1 VPPLLLPRKFKD
13 APEQGLL
20 QTKHGILF
28 GGTSHEANGE
38 VPVMKI
44 MHAEAVQMSL
54 VRILLVD
61 DFSLWQDFV
70 RTCFKERSDVH
81 ILGIASNAL
90 EAIRKAEDLQPDLIL
105 LDIGLPDMGGIEAAE
120 RIRQLVP
127 KTKIIFLTGHSDPEF
142 VREAFRAGGDGYIL
156 KWDAATELVV
166 GTESVLLG
174 RKFTSSS
181 VEEI

>member
-1 VPPLLLPRKFKD
+1 
-13 APEQGLL
+13 
-20 QTKHGILF
+20 
-28 GGTSHEANGE
+28 
-38 VPVMKI
+38 MKI

-81 ILGIASNAL
+81 ILGISSNAL

>member
-1 VPPLLLPRKFKD
+1 
-13 APEQGLL
+13 
-20 QTKHGILF
+20 
-28 GGTSHEANGE
+28 
-38 VPVMKI
+38 MKI
-44 MHAEAVQMSL
+44 MHTEAVEMSL

-90 EAIRKAEDLQPDLIL
+90 EAIQKAEDLQPDLIL
-105 LDIGLPDMGGIEAAE
+105 LDIDLPDMGGIEAAE

-127 KTKIIFLTGHSDPEF
+127 KIKIVFLTGHSDPEF
-142 VREAFRAGGDGYIL
+142 VREAFRAGADGYIL
-156 KWDAATELVV
+156 KWDAAKELVV

-174 RKFTSSS
+174 QKFSSSS
-181 VEEI
+181 VEEISGG

>member
-1 VPPLLLPRKFKD
+1 
-13 APEQGLL
+13 
-20 QTKHGILF
+20 
-28 GGTSHEANGE
+28 
-38 VPVMKI
+38 MKI
-44 MHAEAVQMSL
+44 KHTEAVQMSL

-70 RTCFKERSDVH
+70 RTCFKERSEAH
-81 ILGIASNAL
+81 ILGIASTAL
-90 EAIRKAEDLQPDLIL
+90 EAIQKAEDLQPDLIL
-105 LDIGLPDMGGIEAAE
+105 LDIDLPDMSGLETAE

-156 KWDAATELVV
+156 KWDAAKELVA

-181 VEEI
+181 VAKV

>member
-1 VPPLLLPRKFKD
+1 
-13 APEQGLL
+13 
-20 QTKHGILF
+20 
-28 GGTSHEANGE
+28 
-38 VPVMKI
+38 MKI

-105 LDIGLPDMGGIEAAE
+105 LDIDLPDMRGIETAE

>member
-1 VPPLLLPRKFKD
+1 
-13 APEQGLL
+13 
-20 QTKHGILF
+20 
-28 GGTSHEANGE
+28 
-38 VPVMKI
+38 MKI
-44 MHAEAVQMSL
+44 MHTEAVQMSL
-54 VRILLVD
+54 VRMLLVD
-61 DFSLWQDFV
+61 DFNLWQDFV

-81 ILGIASNAL
+81 ILGIASKAL
-90 EAIRKAEDLQPDLIL
+90 EAIQKAEDLQPDLIL
-105 LDIGLPDMGGIEAAE
+105 LDIDLPDMGGIEAAQ

-156 KWDAATELVV
+156 KWDAAKELVV

-181 VEEI
+181 VEKI

>member
-1 VPPLLLPRKFKD
+1 
-13 APEQGLL
+13 
-20 QTKHGILF
+20 
-28 GGTSHEANGE
+28 
-38 VPVMKI
+38 MKI